1 MKRKTIAVSGG
12 FDPIHVGHVRMILD
26 AATHGDVIIILN
38 TDAWLMR
45 KKGYTFMN
53 WEERAEILRSIRGV
67 VNVVAAKDDDDTV
80 CKTLRNLKFDIDL
93 DTFANGGDRVTSNT
107 PEMDTCKDLGISL
120 LWNCGGGKVQSS
132 STLVDTRVWSKD
144 GIWNR
149 STNKKDEE

>member
-1 MKRKTIAVSGG
+1 MSRKIIAVSGG

-26 AATHGDVIIILN
+26 AGTYGDVIIILN
-38 TDAWLMR
+38 TDEWLMR

-67 VNVVAAKDDDDTV
+67 MNVVAAKDDDNTV
-80 CKTLRNLKFDIDL
+80 CETLRNLKVDIDL
-93 DTFANGGDRVTSNT
+93 NTFANGGDRVTSNT

-120 LWNCGGGKVQSS
+120 LWNCGGGKIQSS
-132 STLVDTRVWSKD
+132 SSLVDTRVWSKD

-149 STNKKDEE
+149 STKKKDKE

>member
-1 MKRKTIAVSGG
+1 VSRKIIAVSGG

-26 AATHGDVIIILN
+26 AGTYGDVIIILN
-38 TDAWLMR
+38 TDEWLMR

-67 VNVVAAKDDDDTV
+67 MNVVAAKDDDNTV
-80 CKTLRNLKFDIDL
+80 CETLRNLKVDIDL
-93 DTFANGGDRVTSNT
+93 NTFANGGDRVTSNT

-120 LWNCGGGKVQSS
+120 LWNCGGGKIQSS
-132 STLVDTRVWSKD
+132 SSLVDTRVWSKD

-149 STNKKDEE
+149 STKKKDKE

>member
-1 MKRKTIAVSGG
+1 MSRKIIAVSGG

-26 AATHGDVIIILN
+26 AGTHGDVIIILN
-38 TDAWLMR
+38 TDEWLMR

-67 VNVVAAKDDDDTV
+67 MNVVAAKDDDNTV
-80 CKTLRNLKFDIDL
+80 CETLRNLKVDIDL
-93 DTFANGGDRVTSNT
+93 NTFANGGDRVTSNT

-120 LWNCGGGKVQSS
+120 LWNCGGGKIQSS
-132 STLVDTRVWSKD
+132 SSLVDTRVWSKD

-149 STNKKDEE
+149 STKKKDKE

>member
-1 MKRKTIAVSGG
+1 MVSGG